1 MLPAIFQ
8 LPLPPVQNKSLETWN
23 TGRRTR
29 NNRKKEEKEEV
40 LDTFL
45 KFIKALRWK
54 RKKIF
59 RFFFCCLLVEKE
71 WNFPNK
77 QNNKKVKSFFCV
89 LIAIKS
95 NVINHSFW
103 CLCLSIES
111 IKTRPRSIN
120 HNIYIYVGNKKHFNI
135 ILCFFLQ

>member
-1 MLPAIFQ
+1 MKYRQ
-8 LPLPPVQNKSLETWN
+8 KN
-23 TGRRTR
+23 
-29 NNRKKEEKEEV
+29 KKEEEEV

-54 RKKIF
+54 RKKLL
-59 RFFFCCLLVEKE
+59 RFFLVGGKGVK
-71 WNFPNK
+71 FSQQTK
-77 QNNKKVKSFFCV
+77 QQKGQKFFCV

-120 HNIYIYVGNKKHFNI
+120 HNIYIYVGKKALQHYSRFFCSKLTNHLFQCWINRGILFYVLYFVFFNS
-135 ILCFFLQ
+135 Q